1 MKEKSEMPV
10 TPSYLEKLHA
20 ILTAVKNRKIL
31 VFGDLMIDEY
41 IYGIVSRIS
50 PEAPVPVL
58 EFKSSERLLGG
69 AANAALNIESLGA
82 DCTIIGCIGGDY
94 EGEILLSLVQSH
106 GISHIDLIVDKDRRT
121 TKKTRVVA
129 HNQNVIRIDNET
141 SEPVSE
147 SIEQDLIKLLEAN
160 LEKIEG
166 VLISDYSK
174 GTITPRTARW
184 LVGACKRRSIPVL
197 LDSKSANTS
206 AYEGVTILTPNISE
220 AQAFTGIKAD
230 DEASF
235 NKMGFRLLEKFM
247 SYSAVITRAEKGMTV
262 FTHDLRPYN
271 IPAFSM
277 EVRDVTGAGDT
288 VAASFILCLAA
299 ELTLEDAAFFANTA
313 AAAVVRKVGTATP
326 LISDMEEIL
335 LHHE

>member
-1 MKEKSEMPV
+1 M

-20 ILTAVKNRKIL
+20 ILTAVKDRKIL

-41 IYGIVSRIS
+41 IYGIVNRIS

-58 EFKSSERLLGG
+58 EFKSIERRLGG

-82 DCTIIGCIGGDY
+82 ACTIIGCIGGDDD
-94 EGEILLSLVQSH
+94 GDMLRSLARAH
-106 GISHIDLIVDKDRRT
+106 GFSHIDLVVDKDRLT

-141 SEPVSE
+141 SDPVSE
-147 SIEQDLIKLLEAN
+147 TVDNDLVRLLEAN
-160 LEKIEG
+160 LDDIEG
-166 VLISDYSK
+166 VLISDYNK
-174 GTITPRTARW
+174 GTVTQRTARW
-184 LVGACKRRSIPVL
+184 LVDVCRQRSIPVL
-197 LDSKSANTS
+197 LDTKSANVS

-220 AQAFTGIKAD
+220 AEAITGIKAD

-235 NKMGFRLLEKFM
+235 NRMGLALIEIFK
-247 SYSAVITRAEKGMTV
+247 SDSAVITRAEKGMTL
-262 FTHDLRPYN
+262 FTREQDPHS

-277 EVRDVTGAGDT
+277 DVRDVTGAGDT

-299 ELTLEDAAFFANTA
+299 KVALEDAAFFANTA

-326 LISDMEEIL
+326 LIGDMEEIL
-335 LHHE
+335 LHYE